1 MNIVRR
7 LFGIGFSFA
16 GVMHIVRSEGFEAIV
31 PNYLPFKK
39 AIVWITG
46 VMEIVFGIMLM
57 IKKPSSLMK
66 KLIEWFLVAVFPA
79 NVYMA
84 QKNIPLNG
92 KQLPKWALWGRLP
105 LQYVMIKLVRKM

>member
-16 GVMHIVRSEGFEAIV
+16 GVMHFVRSEGFEAIV

-46 VMEIVFGIMLM
+46 VMEIIFGIMLI
-57 IKKPSSLMK
+57 IKKPNNVTK
-66 KLIEWFLVAVFPA
+66 KIIEWFLIAVFPA

-92 KQLPKWALWGRLP
+92 RTLPKSVLWGRLP

>member
-16 GVMHIVRSEGFEAIV
+16 GVMHFVRSEGFEAIV

-46 VMEIVFGIMLM
+46 VMEIVFGIMLI

-66 KLIEWFLVAVFPA
+66 KINRMVLSSCISSKCLYGTKEHP
-79 NVYMA
+79 
-84 QKNIPLNG
+84 
-92 KQLPKWALWGRLP
+92 
-105 LQYVMIKLVRKM
+105 IKR